1 MIKRITLF
9 IAAAL
14 AVAVIGAPAQ
24 AKGPG
29 THSKKCVPHNVSYR
43 VWGALTVPG
52 ALVANSDG
60 TYTGTL
66 TVQVKRTNKHAKA
79 DKGATVVY
87 TLTNA
92 KVKFGHGVD
101 KIAPAIGT
109 KAYLKGTITY
119 LPKKCG
125 TSTPTITIKKVQLHQ
140 AHK

>member
-1 MIKRITLF
+1 MFKRITFF

-29 THSKKCVPHNVSYR
+29 THSRKCVTHTVSYR
-43 VWGALTVPG
+43 VWGSLTVPG

-60 TYTGTL
+60 TYSGTL
-66 TVQVKRTNKHAKA
+66 TVLVKRTNRHARA
-79 DKGATVVY
+79 DKGATVIY
-87 TLTNA
+87 TLVNA
-92 KVKFGHGVD
+92 RVKFGHGVD

-109 KAYLKGTITY
+109 KAYLKGTITF

-125 TSTPTITIKKVQLHQ
+125 TSTPTITIKKVRLHK
-140 AHK
+140 AHA